1 RMPKELMLFVKN
13 MIFCSAAISTMAPD
27 VDLFGEVTYIAT
39 YFATRHGDRIASDV
53 GIDPR
58 TQQVDLDGLRASLG
72 IADDRPAIT
81 MRELEERRRIIRER
95 MYGHRRRR

>member
-1 RMPKELMLFVKN
+1 
-13 MIFCSAAISTMAPD
+13 MAPE
-27 VDLFGEVTYIAT
+27 VDLFGEITYIAT
-39 YFATRHGDRIASDV
+39 YFAMRHGDRIASDV

-58 TQQVDLDGLRASLG
+58 TQQVDLAGLRASLG

-95 MYGHRRRR
+95 MDAHRRRGPR